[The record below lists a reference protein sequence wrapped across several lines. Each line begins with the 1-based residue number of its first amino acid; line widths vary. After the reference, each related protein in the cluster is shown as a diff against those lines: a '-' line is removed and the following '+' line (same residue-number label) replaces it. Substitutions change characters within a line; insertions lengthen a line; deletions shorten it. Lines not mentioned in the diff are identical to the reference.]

1 MEKCVRDSLMSH
13 MESNQ
18 LFTNDQHGFRKGRS
32 CITQLIEVMEDW
44 TEHLDNHNSVDAIYL
59 DFQTTFDTVPH
70 HRLITKL
77 KGYGISGNILEWI
90 KNLSERKQQVVLNGS
105 NSKWTD
111 VTNGI
116 PQGIV
121 LAPILFTMY
130 INDLP

>member
-90 KNLSERKQQVVLNGS
+90 KNLSERKQQVMLNGS

-116 PQGIV
+116 PQGSV